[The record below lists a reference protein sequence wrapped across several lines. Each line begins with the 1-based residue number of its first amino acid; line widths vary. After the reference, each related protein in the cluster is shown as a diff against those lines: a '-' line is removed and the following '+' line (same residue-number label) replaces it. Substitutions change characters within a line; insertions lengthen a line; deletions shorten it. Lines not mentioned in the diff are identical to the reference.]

1 METREALEQVER
13 AEEAA
18 REREQFGRRVAVLV
32 SILAALLALAS
43 LAGNRAATEAILDQQ
58 RATDAY
64 NEYQA
69 NSLKRHVNEG
79 DAALLRLLAAG
90 TPQEAAARQQADSLK
105 QDVAT
110 KYRPNQDRLLPEAQG
125 WERERDAAEARH
137 RGFQVAEAAF
147 QLGIV
152 LSSVAIVARTRALL
166 WVVGGLGV
174 LGLAVALNSALLAV
188 PLPL

>member
-32 SILAALLALAS
+32 SILAALLALSS
-43 LAGNRAATEAILDQQ
+43 LAGNRAATEVILDQQ

-90 TPQEAAARQQADSLK
+90 TPQEAAARQQADSLE

-152 LSSVAIVARTRALL
+152 LSSVAIVARARALL

-188 PLPL
+188 SLPL

>member
-32 SILAALLALAS
+32 SILAALLALSS

-79 DAALLRLLAAG
+79 DAALLLLLAAG
-90 TPQEAAARQQADSLK
+90 TPQEAAARQQADSLE

-188 PLPL
+188 SLPL